1 MWKWNLRE
9 GSLRA
14 LLNTAAEPR
23 LSPTLHL
30 FPWGLL
36 LLHPGVLLVHRHHGQ
51 RRHARHHAVHGPV
64 PAVPCN
70 SVTCHVSRVTCRVWA
85 RVTCGRRRVV
95 RRVERVRHELLQRG
109 LGADEAHLPVRALT
123 CTQPTIIR
131 GRSHITSA
139 AITRQG
145 QSECWQT
152 LT

>member
-70 SVTCHVSRVTCRVWA
+70 SVTCHVSRVTCGRVSPA
-85 RVTCGRRRVV
+85 GGGV
-95 RRVERVRHELLQRG
+95 L
-109 LGADEAHLPVRALT
+109 
-123 CTQPTIIR
+123 
-131 GRSHITSA
+131 SA
-139 AITRQG
+139 VS
-145 QSECWQT
+145 SECGMNSCSAGSELMKPISRSEPSPAHNQLSLHQPAST
-152 LT
+152 PCQDSSHSTRPFV